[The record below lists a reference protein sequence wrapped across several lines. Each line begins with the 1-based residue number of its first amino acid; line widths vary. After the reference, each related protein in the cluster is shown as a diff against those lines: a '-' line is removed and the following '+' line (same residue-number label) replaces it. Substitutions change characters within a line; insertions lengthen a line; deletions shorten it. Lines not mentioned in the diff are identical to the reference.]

1 MNTAEI
7 RAALA
12 AATPG
17 PWARWT
23 DQDGTPHMRGLI
35 MVGVADEV
43 IPAGEFMVTTREPDG
58 ASPVAECYVTDDA
71 DLIANA
77 PTYIAE
83 LLAEVDRLTARAE
96 AAEQAVQR
104 TPATSTPPQPTRRK
118 EPR

>member
-1 MNTAEI
+1 MSHDDI

-71 DLIANA
+71 ELIAKA
-77 PTYIAE
+77 PTWLAE
-83 LLAEVDRLTARAE
+83 LLAEVDRLAARAE
-96 AAEQAVQR
+96 NTEAASQR
-104 TPATSTPPQPTRRK
+104 ADL
-118 EPR
+118 